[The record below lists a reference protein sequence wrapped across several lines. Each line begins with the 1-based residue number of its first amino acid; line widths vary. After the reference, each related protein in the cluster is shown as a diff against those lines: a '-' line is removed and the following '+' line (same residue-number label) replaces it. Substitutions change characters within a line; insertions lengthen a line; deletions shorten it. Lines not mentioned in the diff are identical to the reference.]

1 MKKTYKLYY
10 PYPSSR
16 HDQKFMVLTSDGK
29 WLHFGD
35 AHYQHYTEGHSDERR
50 RLNYD
55 KRNIGRDKDRTDYNT
70 AGFWSYWYLWRFK
83 TYKEAYKYI
92 KRYIF
97 NKVME

>member
-1 MKKTYKLYY
+1 MHKTYKLYY
-10 PYPSSR
+10 PYKSSID
-16 HDQKFMVLTSDGK
+16 DQKFMILRSDGK
-29 WLHFGD
+29 WIHFGD
-35 AHYQHYTEGHSDERR
+35 SHYKHYTDGHLDERR